1 MSTGTTKTPAIE
13 VTNLTMAYG
22 EKVIQKDL
30 SFTINQGD
38 VFVIMGESG
47 CGKSTLMRHLLGLKA
62 PAEGRVVYS
71 GSIDFWKAGPEVRN
85 RIMRRCGVLYQHG
98 ALWSSMT
105 LGENVALPLQEYT
118 GLSAEQVTRIVS
130 LKLALVGLEGY
141 EDLYPAELSGG
152 MQKRAGLARA
162 MALDPEFLF
171 FDELSAGLDPINARK
186 LDDLVLELRKCLGT
200 TVVLVT
206 HELPSIFNIGT
217 NSVFLDT
224 RSKTIIA
231 QGDPKE
237 LLRSSEH
244 PRVRAFLTRGEEA
257 PMSRRETAH
266 VLEGRQT
273 QGVKAE

>member
-1 MSTGTTKTPAIE
+1 MSAGTNRTPAIE

-22 EKVIQKDL
+22 EKVIQRDL

-47 CGKSTLMRHLLGLKA
+47 CGKSTLMRHLIGLKA

-71 GSIDFWKAGPEVRN
+71 GNIDFWKAGPEVRN

-118 GLSAEQVTRIVS
+118 DLSGEQVARIVS

-162 MALDPEFLF
+162 MALDPDFLF

-231 QGDPKE
+231 QGDPNE
-237 LLRSSEH
+237 LLKTSEH

-257 PMSRRETAH
+257 PMSRKETAH

-273 QGVKAE
+273 QGAKAE

>member
-1 MSTGTTKTPAIE
+1 MSTGTTGTPAIE

-47 CGKSTLMRHLLGLKA
+47 CGKSTLMRHLIGLKP

-71 GSIDFWKAGPEVRN
+71 GNIDFWKAGPKVRN

-118 GLSAEQVTRIVS
+118 DLSGEQITRIVS
-130 LKLALVGLEGY
+130 LKLSLVGLEGY

-162 MALDPEFLF
+162 MALDPDFLF

-224 RSKTIIA
+224 RAKTIIA
-231 QGDPKE
+231 QGDPNE

-257 PMSRRETAH
+257 PMSRKETAH
-266 VLEGRQT
+266 VLESRQT
-273 QGVKAE
+273 QGAKAE

>member
-1 MSTGTTKTPAIE
+1 MSTGTNRTPAIE

-22 EKVIQKDL
+22 EKVIQRDL

-47 CGKSTLMRHLLGLKA
+47 CGKSTLMRHLIGLKA

-71 GSIDFWKAGPEVRN
+71 GNIDFWKAGPQVRN

-118 GLSAEQVTRIVS
+118 DLSGEQVARIVS

-162 MALDPEFLF
+162 MALDPDFLF

-231 QGDPKE
+231 QGDPNE
-237 LLRSSEH
+237 LLKTSEH

-257 PMSRRETAH
+257 PMSRKETAH

-273 QGVKAE
+273 QGAKAE